1 MDSIRRQLILS
12 VPAAAVAGLT
22 GCGGADSADGARA
35 SAQAVGS
42 GNAQAQN
49 ATPSGD
55 GITIRHRSNSNFP
68 LIDGV
73 FELQPTP
80 GLIQGVV
87 NMGTPGGRG
96 PVLAIQIS
104 SSRQLND
111 ETLIVSLNL
120 SIKLNTTP
128 GAASTYVL
136 GPGGAQAGDCLLTCR
151 RLMPDGSVATHAHR
165 INDGAL
171 TILRPNDNTIQLSV
185 RDLIAIPAPG
195 FNNMAQGSVT
205 LSSNNYV
212 TLMGRQEDTGSALT

>member
-12 VPAAAVAGLT
+12 VPAAAVVSLT

-35 SAQAVGS
+35 SAQAVNS

-49 ATPSGD
+49 TSPNGE
-55 GITIRHRSNSNFP
+55 GITIRHRSSSNFP

-80 GLIQGVV
+80 GVIQGVI
-87 NMGTPGGRG
+87 NQGAPGSKG
-96 PVLAIQIS
+96 PVLAIQLS

-120 SIKLNTTP
+120 SVKLNTNP

-151 RLMPDGSVATHAHR
+151 RLMPDGSVTTHAHR

-171 TILRPNDNTIQLSV
+171 TIVRPNDNTIQLSL

-195 FNNMAQGSVT
+195 FNNVAQGSVI
-205 LSSNNYV
+205 LSSNTYV
-212 TLMGRQEDTGSALT
+212 TLLGRQEDTGSALI